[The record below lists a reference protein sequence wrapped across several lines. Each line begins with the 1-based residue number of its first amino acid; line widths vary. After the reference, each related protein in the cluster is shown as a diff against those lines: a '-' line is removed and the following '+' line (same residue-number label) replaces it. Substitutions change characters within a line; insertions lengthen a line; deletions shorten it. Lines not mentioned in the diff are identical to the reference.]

1 VNCLRES
8 VFFALLLLQ
17 GCATIYTDS
26 GQGVTLITTCAN
38 STKVVNSQCTLTT
51 PRGVQTVITPAAVEL
66 LRTDKKVII
75 ECDSPETGK
84 GRAELNSSEN
94 LKWAGNLTPYNLP
107 WNLFGGAIVGIIVD
121 SATGA
126 SSEFP
131 TSLTIS
137 LSCPSADKS
146 EALT

>member
-1 VNCLRES
+1 MQKRAF
-8 VFFALLLLQ
+8 VFLVLALLQ

-38 STKVVNSQCTLTT
+38 STKVVNSQCALTT
-51 PRGVQTVITPAAVEL
+51 PRGIQTVTTPAAVEL
-66 LRTDKKVII
+66 LRTDKRVTI

-121 SATGA
+121 SASGA

-131 TSLTIS
+131 KSLTIS
-137 LSCPSADKS
+137 LACPSS
-146 EALT
+146 NNR